1 MALSRTKQPQHPT
14 RSARLR
20 QSTNEL
26 RRRIQALDGV
36 LSGTVHVRTK
46 VCGKPN
52 CRCAQDPDARHGPY
66 IEWSHRQDN
75 RLVHRILTPEQAELV
90 QRAIAN
96 YRTIQ
101 DLLGLWERK
110 TIEAIFPEEK
120 PKTRNV

>member
-1 MALSRTKQPQHPT
+1 MTLSRTNQPQRPT
-14 RSARLR
+14 RSSRLR

-101 DLLGLWERK
+101 DLLGLWETK
-110 TIEAIFPEEK
+110 TIEAIFLGEK
-120 PKTRNV
+120 DRNP

>member
-1 MALSRTKQPQHPT
+1 MALSRRNQPKLPAGRAH
-14 RSARLR
+14 LR
-20 QSTNEL
+20 QSTQEL
-26 RRRIQALDGV
+26 RQRIQAMDGV

-66 IEWSHRQDN
+66 IEWSHRQGN
-75 RLVHRILTPEQAELV
+75 RLVHRILTPEQAKLV

-110 TIEAIFPEEK
+110 TIGAVFPGGKDED
-120 PKTRNV
+120 P

>member
-1 MALSRTKQPQHPT
+1 MTLSRMNQPQRPA
-14 RSARLR
+14 RSSRLR

-101 DLLGLWERK
+101 DLLGLWESK
-110 TIEAIFPEEK
+110 TIEAIFPGGK
-120 PKTRNV
+120 DRNP

>member
-1 MALSRTKQPQHPT
+1 MTLSRPNQPKRTT
-14 RSARLR
+14 RGSRLR

-26 RRRIQALDGV
+26 RLRIQAMDGV

-66 IEWSHRQDN
+66 IEWSHRQGN
-75 RLVHRILTPEQAELV
+75 RLLHRILTPEQAELV
-90 QRAIAN
+90 PCAIAN

-101 DLLGLWERK
+101 DLLRLWEQK
-110 TIEAIFPEEK
+110 TIESVFPEK
-120 PKTRNV
+120 KDDNS

>member
-1 MALSRTKQPQHPT
+1 MALSRPNQPKRHTQ
-14 RSARLR
+14 SSRLR
-20 QSTNEL
+20 QSTNDL
-26 RRRIQALDGV
+26 RARIQAMDGV

-66 IEWSHRQDN
+66 IEWSHRQGN

-110 TIEAIFPEEK
+110 TIGAVFPEEK
-120 PKTRNV
+120 DEDS

>member
-1 MALSRTKQPQHPT
+1 MALSRRNQPKLPAGRAH
-14 RSARLR
+14 LR
-20 QSTNEL
+20 QSTQEL
-26 RRRIQALDGV
+26 RQRIQAMDGV

-52 CRCAQDPDARHGPY
+52 CRCAQDPESRHGPY
-66 IEWSHRQDN
+66 IEWSHRQAN

-110 TIEAIFPEEK
+110 TVEAVFPGVKDEDS
-120 PKTRNV
+120 